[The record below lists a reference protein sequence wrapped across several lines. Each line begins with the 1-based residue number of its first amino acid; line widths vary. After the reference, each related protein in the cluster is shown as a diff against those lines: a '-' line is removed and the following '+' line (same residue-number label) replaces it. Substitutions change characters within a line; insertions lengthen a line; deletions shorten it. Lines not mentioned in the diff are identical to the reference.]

1 VRVLV
6 TGGAGFIGKHV
17 VNELFRR
24 GHAVNVVDLKDEDS
38 VDILN
43 LDALVRRMEWFRP
56 DVVIHLAA
64 DMPPYASDSL
74 IYLTNVIGT
83 KNVIE
88 ASRIVDVKKIVFAS
102 SAAVYGNG
110 VTDEM
115 EDLNPISAYGIS
127 KMLGELMLKSSPGVD
142 YTVLRFFN
150 VYGEHGHGVVNL
162 LERSMKE
169 GKKFVLFNGGT
180 SVRDFVHVS
189 FVADAVIRGMELP
202 ACTVNVGTGVGT
214 TMSELAESAVKHSPF
229 ELVVDEK
236 PNGEIQTS
244 IAHVKV
250 LKALMPDVFNR
261 HEGFSI
267 EDYWKTC

>member
-1 VRVLV
+1 MRVLV

-17 VNELFRR
+17 VNELLRQ
-24 GHAVNVVDLKDEDS
+24 GHVVNVVDLKDKDS
-38 VDILN
+38 IDILD
-43 LDALVRRMEWFRP
+43 LDALVRRMEMFRP
-56 DVVIHLAA
+56 NVVIHLAA
-64 DMPPYASDSL
+64 DMPPYASDSS

-88 ASRIVDVKKIVFAS
+88 ASRLVDVEKIVFAS

-115 EDLNPISAYGIS
+115 ADLNPISAYGIS
-127 KMLGELMLKSSPGVD
+127 KMLGELMLKNSPGVN
-142 YTVLRFFN
+142 YTILRLFN
-150 VYGEHGHGVVNL
+150 VYGKYGHGIVNL
-162 LERSMKE
+162 LARSMKE

-189 FVADAVIRGMELP
+189 FVTDVMIRGMELP
-202 ACTVNVGTGVGT
+202 ACTMNVGTGIGI
-214 TMSELAESAVKHSPF
+214 TMLELAESAVKHRPF

-244 IAHVKV
+244 IAQVNV
-250 LKALMPDVFNR
+250 LKALMPDVFKK